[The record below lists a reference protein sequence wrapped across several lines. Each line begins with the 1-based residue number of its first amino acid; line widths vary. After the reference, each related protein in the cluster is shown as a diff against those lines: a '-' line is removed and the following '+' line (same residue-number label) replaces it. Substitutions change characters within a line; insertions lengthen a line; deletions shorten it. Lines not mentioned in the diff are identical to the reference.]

1 MKIRSDFVTNSS
13 SSNYTFSLYLV
24 GENGAH
30 IPVEETAYSTERDD
44 DDETNF
50 WFELERGT
58 LEGVRQLA
66 LEHSEIAEA
75 VRFLQSKIIWHDLFE
90 DDWEDPDSEQKKPV
104 LPVSNQKINYEAIGE
119 KADQIRYIATRKT
132 KHGRGEE
139 TISLSYDIVDPFLKR
154 YAEAET
160 KEARDAVVE
169 EATHYVLSKPKW
181 FVSGEDEGWDATV
194 MWPKD
199 DIRESIGAALEYK
212 TNGSYNHYHD
222 YWDGEVAE
230 YTFFDVKTGKTEE
243 YSEFYVESYYTSPP
257 WEKPDTPWE
266 EIGFYR
272 V

>member
-13 SSNYTFSLYLV
+13 SSNYTVTLYLV
-24 GENGAH
+24 GENGAQ
-30 IPVEETAYSTERDD
+30 IPLEETVCSTERDD
-44 DDETNF
+44 DDEWDF
-50 WFELERGT
+50 WFELEAGA
-58 LEGVRQLA
+58 LEGVRQLV
-66 LEHSEIAEA
+66 LENSGIAEA
-75 VRFLQSKIIWHDLFE
+75 VRFLQSKIIWHDN
-90 DDWEDPDSEQKKPV
+90 DYNNPD
-104 LPVSNQKINYEAIGE
+104 LPASNKRINYEVIGE
-119 KADQIRYIATRKT
+119 KAAQIRYIAKRKT
-132 KHGRGEE
+132 VWGRGEE
-139 TISLSYDIVDPFLKR
+139 TISLSYDIVDPFVKR

-181 FVSGEDEGWDATV
+181 FVSGEDDGWDATV

-230 YTFFDVKTGKTEE
+230 YTFFDVKTGKTEDT
-243 YSEFYVESYYTSPP
+243 EFYVESYYTSPP